1 MRLTPSLTVG
11 YFLLESGFFTDAFTS
26 SDVRNRMWNSAGFFL
41 LVWGVHYAPFF
52 LMGRQL
58 FIHHYLP
65 SHLASALIAG
75 SVLMFICSETIN
87 YPISEKGAKMRARR
101 HEVSDHGVK
110 AAVIVAVFT
119 FVMFTT
125 FMYMAPLTYGTP
137 G

>member
-1 MRLTPSLTVG
+1 
-11 YFLLESGFFTDAFTS
+11 
-26 SDVRNRMWNSAGFFL
+26 MWNSAGFFL

-75 SVLMFICSETIN
+75 AVLMFICSETIN
-87 YPISEKGAKMRARR
+87 YPVSVKGPKMRDRR
-101 HEVSDHGVK
+101 GELSDHGMK
-110 AAVIVAVFT
+110 AAVVVVIFT
-119 FVMFTT
+119 FVMFSVY
-125 FMYMAPLTYGTP
+125 MYTAPLTYGTP